1 MKLRLFVPP
10 AERPDASAHWP
21 WLLLDARG
29 DVLRSEATPLAG
41 VPRADAVELVLPAS
55 RVLFARLRLPKVGGA
70 TLKELLPYAVEDR
83 LLADPANIHVVAG
96 STDARGETLVA
107 VIDREWLDNVVAALR
122 LEGLRATKAWCESA
136 LLAGGDGDWNLVLG
150 ARHGLLVDDAGAGT
164 AFDRGAAG
172 ELPLALRIALDE
184 ASARGARPRVV
195 RVHTEDDAPLP
206 DLTRWS
212 GEAGVAFEHGS
223 TWETLARG
231 GPAAGTIDLLPA
243 DASRGRFAKL
253 RVPRA
258 ALGLI
263 AAIAVVQ
270 LALDGARTWSLARER
285 SALQAQATALFR
297 GAFPEAKAI
306 VDPQLQMQRNLA
318 ELRRSRGLAGGDDF
332 LAQLTAAAHAS
343 SASVHAVDYE
353 NGRLQVRRGG
363 SSAAIAEAKR

>member
-1 MKLRLFVPP
+1 MRLRLFVPP

-21 WLLLDARG
+21 WRLLDARG
-29 DVLRSEATPLAG
+29 GVLRSEATPLAEA
-41 VPRADAVELVLPAS
+41 PHADAVELVLPAS

-83 LLADPANIHVVAG
+83 LLADPAHIHAVAG
-96 STDARGETLVA
+96 PTDARGETLVA

-150 ARHGLLVDDAGAGT
+150 PRRGLLVDDVGAGA
-164 AFDRGAAG
+164 AFDRGAAL

-184 ASARGARPRVV
+184 ASARGARPRLV
-195 RVHTEDDAPLP
+195 RVHTEGDAPLP
-206 DLTRWS
+206 DLARWS
-212 GEAGVAFEHGS
+212 AEAGVPFERGT

-243 DASRGRFAKL
+243 DAAHRRFARL
-253 RVPRA
+253 HVPRA
-258 ALGLI
+258 ALVLA
-263 AAIAVVQ
+263 AAIALVQ

-285 SALQAQATALFR
+285 SALQSQATALFR

-318 ELRRSRGLAGGDDF
+318 ELRRSRGLAAGDDF
-332 LAQLTAAAHAS
+332 LAQLTAAARAS
-343 SASVHAVDYE
+343 SAPVHEVDYK
-353 NGRLQVRRGG
+353 NGQLQVRRGG
-363 SSAAIAEAKR
+363 SSAIAEAKR